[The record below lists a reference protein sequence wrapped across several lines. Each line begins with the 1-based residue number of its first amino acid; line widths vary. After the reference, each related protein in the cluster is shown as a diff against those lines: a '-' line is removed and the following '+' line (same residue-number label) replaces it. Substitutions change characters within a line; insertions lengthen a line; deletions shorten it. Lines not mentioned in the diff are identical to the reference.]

1 MAGAG
6 NRVLAGAD
14 RALDLLRSLPRLSL
28 GNLKSNPKAFQQVH
42 LSMIETNEFYQVF
55 IIIFFL
61 SPNVEEGDMGAINMV
76 LEIKVQGKGRT
87 L

>member
-1 MAGAG
+1 
-6 NRVLAGAD
+6 
-14 RALDLLRSLPRLSL
+14 
-28 GNLKSNPKAFQQVH
+28 
-42 LSMIETNEFYQVF
+42 MIETNVFYQVF

>member
-1 MAGAG
+1 
-6 NRVLAGAD
+6 
-14 RALDLLRSLPRLSL
+14 
-28 GNLKSNPKAFQQVH
+28 
-42 LSMIETNEFYQVF
+42 MIETNVFYQVF

-87 L
+87 LWDLAMKQETIPFTCECPKNLITKGTSKSYFKCMSN